1 MKLLSNPNKMKNFNN
16 KVVVITGAASGI
28 GKALAF
34 LFAKEGAKLCLTDND
49 PEGLKNTANELGDS
63 VLKSYCFN
71 VGHYESFVK
80 IAREIKEDFGGADVV
95 INNAGVALG
104 KMTAEETS
112 IEQFEWL
119 MQINF
124 WGMVYG
130 SKVFLPQLKEKNE
143 SVLINVSSLFGLLG
157 IKYQSS
163 YCASKF
169 AIRGYTEALM
179 AENTHPGLTIH
190 SVHPG
195 GVNTNISL
203 KARGGDDKFNRIFH
217 DKFLSKRSPESA
229 AKVIINGIR
238 KNKQRIIIGGEAKAG
253 ELIARIF
260 PIRLINFVQRHFMKE
275 LD

>member
-1 MKLLSNPNKMKNFNN
+1 MKSFNN

-28 GKALAF
+28 GKALARH
-34 LFAKEGAKLCLTDND
+34 FAKEGAKLCLTDND
-49 PEGLKNTANELGDS
+49 PKGLAELAEELGNK
-63 VLKSYCFN
+63 VLKTFCFD
-71 VGHYESFVK
+71 VGHYDSFVK
-80 IAREIKEDFGGADVV
+80 MAREIESDFDGADVV
-95 INNAGVALG
+95 VNNAGVALG

-130 SKVFLPQLKEKNE
+130 SKAFLPQLKNKPE
-143 SVLINVSSLFGLLG
+143 SVLVNLSSLFGLLG
-157 IKYQSS
+157 IKYQSA

-179 AENTHPGLTIH
+179 AENTHKGLTIH
-190 SVHPG
+190 AVHPG

-203 KARGGDDKFNRIFH
+203 RAKGGDDEFNKIFH
-217 DKFLSKRSPESA
+217 DKFLSKRSPEKA
-229 AKVIINGIR
+229 ADVIIKGIKR
-238 KNKQRIIIGGEAKAG
+238 NKKRIIVGGEAKAG
-253 ELIARIF
+253 ELAARIF
-260 PIRLINFVQRHFMKE
+260 PIRLINFVQKHFMKE

>member
-1 MKLLSNPNKMKNFNN
+1 MKTFNN

-34 LFAKEGAKLCLTDND
+34 LFAREGAKLCLTDND
-49 PEGLKNTANELGDS
+49 PKGLSDIAQELGDQ
-63 VLKSYCFN
+63 VLKTFCFD

-80 IAREIKEDFGGADVV
+80 MAREIEKDFGGAEVV

-130 SKVFLPQLKEKNE
+130 SKAFLSQLKTKQE
-143 SVLINVSSLFGLLG
+143 SVLVNLSSLFGLLG
-157 IKYQSS
+157 IKCQSS

-179 AENTHPGLTIH
+179 AENTHKGLTIH

-203 KARGGDDKFNRIFH
+203 RAKGGDDEYNQIFH
-217 DKFLSKRSPESA
+217 DKFLSKRSPEQA
-229 AKVIINGIR
+229 ARVIVNGIR
-238 KNKQRIIIGGEAKAG
+238 KNKKRIIIGGEAKAG
-253 ELIARIF
+253 ELAARIF
-260 PIRLINFVQRHFMKE
+260 PIRLINFVQRNFMKD